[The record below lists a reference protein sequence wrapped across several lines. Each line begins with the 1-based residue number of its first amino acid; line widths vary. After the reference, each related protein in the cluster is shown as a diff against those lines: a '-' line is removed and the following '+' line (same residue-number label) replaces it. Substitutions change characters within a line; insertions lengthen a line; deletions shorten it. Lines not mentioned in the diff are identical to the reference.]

1 MTVSDVHLESDRD
14 RGEGP
19 GRRGHDVDGPRQPSE
34 VEPAGWKATL
44 KRAARRAKQDRIST
58 IAGSIA
64 YHALLALFP
73 LVIALLGLASLT
85 HFGGSQ
91 LERLVTGIGKALP
104 QGASTVLA
112 SAVQSAQ
119 HRTAGSLG
127 VTLVA
132 TAIALWSASGGLST
146 VETALDVAYGVP
158 EERKFVPARVRA
170 LLLLLFTIVLG
181 GVASVL
187 IVFAKPLG
195 HAIEQHVFIS
205 GTAFTLGWTVVRWLI
220 AILAIATLFSL
231 MYRYGP
237 NREPPRWQW
246 FSVGGVVAMVIW
258 LAASFGFSFYV
269 SQLGSY
275 GKTYGALAGVVV
287 LMFWFYLTA
296 VALLFGGQL
305 NAELEREAVRREGE
319 TGAPPPSAESAP
331 RQDPGRT

>member
-1 MTVSDVHLESDRD
+1 M
-14 RGEGP
+14 
-19 GRRGHDVDGPRQPSE
+19 
-34 VEPAGWKATL
+34 EPAGWKATT
-44 KRAARRAKQDRIST
+44 RRAVQRAKGDRIST
-58 IAGSIA
+58 IAGSVA

-85 HFGGSQ
+85 HLGGSQ
-91 LERLVTGIGKALP
+91 LENLVKGIGKALP
-104 QGASTVLA
+104 QGASSVLT
-112 SAVQSAQ
+112 SAVKSAK

-127 VTLVA
+127 VTVGA

-146 VETALDVAYGVP
+146 IETSLDVAYGVP
-158 EERKFVPARVRA
+158 EERKFLGKRIRA
-170 LLLLLFTIVLG
+170 LLLLFFTVVLG

-195 HAIEQHVFIS
+195 HAIEQHFFVTGTVF
-205 GTAFTLGWTVVRWLI
+205 AVAWTVARWVI
-220 AILAIATLFSL
+220 GVLAIVILFSL

-237 NREPPRWQW
+237 NREPPRWKW
-246 FSVGGVVAMVIW
+246 ISVGGIVATVIW

-269 SQLGSY
+269 SELGSY

-296 VALLFGGQL
+296 IALLFGGQL
-305 NAELEREAVRREGE
+305 NAELEREAVRRRGE

-331 RQDPGRT
+331 RER